1 MTKEKC
7 SGCYWFRQC
16 GRKKMNICE
25 DYDPLDENYEV
36 ERFIEAGRIEY
47 RKEWEDYMNYL
58 TYDNWED
65 EYDSTKKYRGM

>member
-1 MTKEKC
+1 
-7 SGCYWFRQC
+7 
-16 GRKKMNICE
+16 MNICE

>member
-1 MTKEKC
+1 
-7 SGCYWFRQC
+7 
-16 GRKKMNICE
+16 MNACE

-36 ERFIEAGRIEY
+36 DKAIEAGRIEY

-58 TYDNWED
+58 TYDNWEA